1 MSENPNGVTVTFK
14 GGTGFESPWIV
25 VHASDPADALE
36 QINDVAF
43 AELARRTTDAAEF
56 FRGLHTAKVAFPNAK
71 SEPVQQTAPAPQQG
85 GWNAPAQNPPSWAQP
100 EPAAQQSSQPPAPSC
115 IHGQRTYRSGTGR
128 KGAWQAWM
136 CPTAKGTPG
145 QCEPE
150 WIK

>member
-14 GGTGFESPWIV
+14 GGTGFEQPWIV
-25 VHASDPADALE
+25 IHAESAEKALE
-36 QINDVAF
+36 QINNPALG
-43 AELARRTTDAAEF
+43 ELQRRTSDIATF
-56 FRGLHTAKVAFPNAK
+56 FHGLRTAQGAFPAAK
-71 SEPVQQTAPAPQQG
+71 SEPVKQDAPAPQQG

-100 EPAAQQSSQPPAPSC
+100 EPAAQQASQPPAPSC

-136 CPTAKGTPG
+136 CPTPKGTPG